1 MRFIIPG
8 KPNSSKLLIDFP
20 ISSATPHEKPDALE
34 TRFINFDRY
43 TWEDKDGEII
53 VRVQHDEKLMNLKS
67 AQLEVQNERSF
78 TLSIQSKEGKDKMY
92 VLQVPYLF
100 DAIVREKSYMLT
112 TAKSLRV
119 TLVKAEVAKVW
130 KHLSSA
136 DSENTVLRLKSAP
149 DGDKEINQES

>member
-1 MRFIIPG
+1 MLFRSGEEP
-8 KPNSSKLLIDFP
+8 
-20 ISSATPHEKPDALE
+20 LE